1 MIFSQPISER
11 RRRGSPKPQ
20 HVDKKGVAERHQ
32 HHTSQLSTPSSNVT
46 TRLAAAALA
55 ARLTYQADYQH
66 DDGSAQRRDL
76 VGRPECPEGMVPRE
90 TNHRQADNGN
100 ARRRFDRIQRS
111 DQRFGTGD
119 QRDTDDDYQANDV
132 RRDDCRVKRV
142 HHVDRFHSS
151 REAGPDCNWLR
162 ITQPFAI

>member
-32 HHTSQLSTPSSNVT
+32 HHTSQPSTPSSNVT

-76 VGRPECPEGMVPRE
+76 VGRPECPEGMSRAKRITGRLRMATHAVVLTGYNAVTSDSALAINETPTTTTRQTTCVATTAALRE
-90 TNHRQADNGN
+90 FITSIAFTV
-100 ARRRFDRIQRS
+100 A
-111 DQRFGTGD
+111 
-119 QRDTDDDYQANDV
+119 
-132 RRDDCRVKRV
+132 VKR
-142 HHVDRFHSS
+142 
-151 REAGPDCNWLR
+151 AR
-162 ITQPFAI
+162 IVTGCE